1 MPAGTGNDALFG
13 NHVSPASTVARYEAL
28 IRVSEA
34 LRAYHDRDTLF
45 RSLAR
50 ELRPVVRFTFLGLGL
65 YDESTHSLD
74 LRVLEAAGNP
84 LTPPNLSPEESLTL
98 WTVRHQAPLVV
109 PNVEA
114 ETRFPKAMAY
124 FRDQHVRST
133 CSLPLTTPRRR
144 IGMLVAGNSEF
155 HVYDTN
161 EVTFLSLVANQVAL
175 AVDDALNYGALQQSL
190 ALEQERQRNLGTS
203 DELLRALTTV
213 LDIRHVFPRISQI
226 SATVLPHDRLTLAFL
241 NREGEVVVEAASDK
255 WEPLP
260 ARLKVQRGIPEAGGT
275 AIFGNFDDSDTRLVV
290 EPPDFLDR
298 IRAQGYRSM
307 LAVHVAAL
315 DQGLILTFWSK
326 RSHAFDE
333 GQLAAA
339 RRIADHVALAVSH
352 EQLAGMSRQAAE
364 AKLRADHLEARV
376 KSLSDE
382 LAAKT
387 GRMVGPSPQWR
398 LVLKAATQ
406 VASTDTTVLLV
417 GESGTGKEVVARFI
431 YHASNRA
438 DGPFVALNCAALP
451 EQLLESEL
459 FGFERGAFTGALQAK
474 PGQIELAAGGVLFLD
489 EVAEMSPSAQAKFLR
504 VLQEREFQRLGSTR
518 PLKANVRVIAAT
530 NRDLKKAM
538 ERGDF
543 REDLFYRLQV
553 FDIKLPPLRERP
565 SDILP
570 LSEAFLQD
578 IGQLFGRPPAGLTR
592 EAKDALLRYY
602 WPGNVRQLRNA
613 LERAAILCEGGL
625 ITAEHLSLNEE
636 RSGRAPLAI
645 AQPTSDL
652 NTVER
657 DMIKRALAEC
667 VGNKSKAAARL
678 GISRTQLYVRM
689 RKYQLS

>member
-1 MPAGTGNDALFG
+1 MPAGSGNDAG
-13 NHVSPASTVARYEAL
+13 TGDRVSPGSTVARYEAL

-50 ELRPVVRFTFLGLGL
+50 ELRPVVRFTYLGLGL
-65 YDESTHSLD
+65 YDEGTHSLD
-74 LRVLEAAGNP
+74 LRVLAAGGNP
-84 LTPPNLSPEESLTL
+84 LPPPNLSPDESLTY
-98 WTVRHQAPLVV
+98 WTVRHQAPLVI
-109 PNVEA
+109 PNVEE

-124 FRDQHVRST
+124 FRDQDVRST

-155 HVYDTN
+155 HVYDTK

-190 ALEQERQRNLGTS
+190 AVERERQRNLEAS

-213 LDIRHVFPRISQI
+213 LDIRQVFPRISQI
-226 SATVLPHDRLTLAFL
+226 SATVLPHDRLMLAFL
-241 NREGEVVVEAASDK
+241 NREEEVVVEAASDR
-255 WEPLP
+255 WDPLP
-260 ARLKVQRGIPEAGGT
+260 TRMKVRHVDPEADGT
-275 AIFGNFDDSDTRLVV
+275 IINDFDYADTRLVV
-290 EPPDFLDR
+290 EPSDFWDR
-298 IRAQGYRSM
+298 IRSQGYRSM

-315 DQGLILTFWSK
+315 NHGIGLTFWSK

-333 GQLAAA
+333 GQLATA

-352 EQLAGMSRQAAE
+352 EQLAEMSRQATE

-382 LAAKT
+382 LAART
-387 GRMVGPSPQWR
+387 GRMVGPSPQWQ
-398 LVLKAATQ
+398 LVLKAAMR

-431 YHASNRA
+431 HHASNRA

-459 FGFERGAFTGALQAK
+459 FGFERGAFTGAQHAK

-553 FDIKLPPLRERP
+553 FDITLPPLRERP
-565 SDILP
+565 GDIVP
-570 LSEAFLQD
+570 LSEAFLQE

-592 EAKDALLRYY
+592 DAKDALLRYY

-625 ITAEHLSLNEE
+625 ITSEHLSVGQEHSDAARLVA
-636 RSGRAPLAI
+636 AP
-645 AQPTSDL
+645 PTTNL

-657 DMIKRALAEC
+657 EMIKQVLAEC
-667 VGNKSKAAARL
+667 TGNKSKAAARL